1 MCVLLNCGESEPVLY
16 VLVWKI
22 FLSATWLH
30 RPNLDHSQGDGLTN
44 PMLITAFF
52 ASYGQLLFKDAHS
65 DWLTWLILVG
75 DVLPILIDCIIV
87 ISQYP
92 GGCKYAY
99 VSSFFPCTVILWN
112 SLSAEC
118 LCLNYDLYCF

>member
-30 RPNLDHSQGDGLTN
+30 RPNLDHSQGDSLTN

-92 GGCKYAY
+92 GDCKYA
-99 VSSFFPCTVILWN
+99 VSIPMSAASFLVQLDSGI
-112 SLSAEC
+112 
-118 LCLNYDLYCF
+118 LCLQSVFV